1 LGLIDHM
8 RWEARVCG
16 IRVNAVYVHVRAC
29 VFVYECCVRVFAQA
43 NIWSYGDAY
52 DDEDEEKS
60 AKAAGAA
67 GGAWGK
73 RR

>member
-1 LGLIDHM
+1 M
-8 RWEARVCG
+8 CMCERECVPVC
-16 IRVNAVYVHVRAC
+16 V
-29 VFVYECCVRVFAQA
+29 VYERCVRVFAQA